1 MELYKEV
8 HQELMAQTLADGHLL
23 RKEKELILVGINSVL
38 LKEEEA
44 VKHALAAQKEGAL
57 VEEVAEILLAAI
69 VTRGL
74 TAWLVGVK
82 ALEAMLANTD
92 EPAPKIALE
101 EVAEIKDLADAKT
114 YLAGENGKISNWAAL
129 MEDYNEGALLNYTRL
144 RTFLLNDQYISR
156 KVKEY
161 VIIGLNLA
169 LGYNTGLS
177 VHIEAAQKEGA
188 TKEQIQEVFSVALLY
203 MGSITAAV

>member
-8 HQELMAQTLADGHLL
+8 HHELMEKTLSEGHLT
-23 RKEKELILVGINSVL
+23 RKEKEMILVGINAVI
-38 LKEEEA
+38 LKEEET

-57 VEEVAEILLAAI
+57 VEEVAEILLGAI

-82 ALEAMLANTD
+82 ALDAMLENQEGPAD
-92 EPAPKIALE
+92 EVALE
-101 EVAEIKDLADAKT
+101 EVAEIKDLEDAKE
-114 YLAGENGKISNWAAL
+114 YLAGENGKVSNWAAL
-129 MEDYNEGALLNYTRL
+129 MEQYNPDALLNYTRL
-144 RTFLLNDQYISR
+144 RTFLLNDQYVSR

-177 VHIEAAQKEGA
+177 VHIEAAMKEGA
-188 TKEQIQEVFSVALLY
+188 TKEQIQEVFHVALLY
-203 MGSITAAV
+203 MGSIAADV